1 MSLDLTDDEC
11 YEEGKGRTYLGKI
24 NVTESG
30 FPCRPWDSE
39 DAFVY
44 EVFKGQENYCRS
56 PDNAPFPWCLSSA
69 PGRRWEKCRIPV
81 CGMDWLCLVFYVVSA
96 VFVAM

>member
-44 EVFKGQENYCRS
+44 EVENYCRS
-56 PDNAPFPWCLSSA
+56 PTTPPS
-69 PGRRWEKCRIPV
+69 PGV
-81 CGMDWLCLVFYVVSA
+81 
-96 VFVAM
+96 